1 VAATPAEAAV
11 ATPAGS
17 PAEEVDVVVV
27 GAGPA
32 GTLLAH
38 LLAERHGC
46 SVCLVD
52 PRASAR
58 WPNNYGVWQE
68 EWDALEAKLQLGLD
82 ECLDCQWPVTDT
94 YFGGSW
100 DMPAEDMLRVD
111 RPYARVDRVK
121 LKARLQSPKVRVL
134 EEALEAEAVA
144 SNIYAGGALRHDA
157 EGTSLSLASGRRLR
171 ARLVVDA
178 TGSESRLTRRLPG
191 AGESPAPDPG
201 YQIAW
206 GMDCIIDGPTHY
218 DIGAMTLF
226 DYRTDHLSFD
236 PAWEERACK
245 SPTFMYVMP
254 LGPAEDGKGQRV
266 FFEETSL
273 VARPAVSF
281 EECKKRCLAR
291 LKFLGISVRPGSIT
305 EEEYCYIPMGGALP
319 EPGQRVVAFG
329 GAAVMV
335 HPSTGYQLC
344 RMMAGAKEV
353 ADAIGK
359 GLSDPAGR
367 RPDAVAAA
375 AYEAL
380 WSPENQ
386 AQRDFA
392 VFGGEF
398 LMQLD
403 VAGLRGWF
411 NGFFRLP
418 EPLWAGFLA
427 GWPTLPGNENHESW
441 LARISFGLQLFVK
454 IPAPIALRLAT
465 GILQYSLAYGTSL
478 VRSVTPLFGAP
489 PSYAWSPPVPVD
501 EVGDMAAK
509 REAKAMMAET
519 AESRGGG

>member
-1 VAATPAEAAV
+1 VAAASPEAA
-11 ATPAGS
+11 AANAPAS
-17 PAEEVDVVVV
+17 RAEEVDVVVV

-32 GTLLAH
+32 GTLMAH
-38 LLAERHGC
+38 LLAERHGR

-52 PRASAR
+52 PRASAP

-68 EWDALEAKLQLGLD
+68 EWDALEAKLQVGLN
-82 ECLDCQWPVTDT
+82 ECLDCQWGVTDCF
-94 YFGGSW
+94 FGGSW
-100 DMPAEDMLRVD
+100 EMPVEERLRVD
-111 RPYARVDRVK
+111 RAYARVDRTK
-121 LKARLQSPKVRVL
+121 LKTRLQSAGVRVL
-134 EEALEAEAVA
+134 EEALEAEVVA
-144 SNIYAGGALRHDA
+144 TNIYAGGKLQHDA
-157 EGTSLSLASGRRLR
+157 EGSTLTLASGRTLR
-171 ARLVVDA
+171 AKIVVDA

-191 AGESPAPDPG
+191 AGEPPAPDPG

-206 GMDCIIDGPTHY
+206 GMECIVDGATHY
-218 DIGAMTLF
+218 DTAAMTLF

-236 PAWEERACK
+236 PAWEERAQQ
-245 SPTFMYVMP
+245 SPTFMYAMP
-254 LGPAEDGKGQRV
+254 LGPAEGGKAQRV

-291 LKFLGISVRPGSIT
+291 LEFLGVSVRPGSIT

-329 GAAVMV
+329 GAAATV

-344 RMMAGAKEV
+344 RMMAGAKEA

-359 GLSDPAGR
+359 GLSDPGVI

-398 LMQLD
+398 LMTLD
-403 VAGLRGWF
+403 VEGLRGWF

-441 LARISFGLQLFVK
+441 LARISFGLQLLVK
-454 IPAPIALRLAT
+454 LPVPIALRLT
-465 GILQYSLAYGTSL
+465 GGIAKYTLDYGIGL
-478 VRSVTPLFGAP
+478 VRSVTPFFGAP

-501 EVGDMAAK
+501 ELGDMAAK
-509 REAKAMMAET
+509 REAKAMMAER
-519 AESRGGG
+519 AASGH